1 MGAGRDCQG
10 RDAEHLLSLAIQGD
24 GPFLL
29 RHGAIDRRVV
39 WRTLPRVIIPPTAA
53 GIDAWLNA
61 VPNRERTG
69 QFRDMQVEGVRRL
82 VTLLPPV
89 PAPCTVAGTK
99 GKGSTVR
106 LIECALVAAG
116 QSTVAFT
123 SPHVASVLERWRVD
137 GKPAHAAAVALA
149 CERVAA
155 LEQQHHL
162 ALTYFERTFAVAC
175 LLAGQ
180 RPGTRFIVEVGLGGR
195 LDCANALDCAIAV
208 LTHLSHDHREVL
220 GPTLHHIAREKLAV
234 SRADAPLVIA
244 PQTPQAALAL
254 WRQVPSFRATPVE
267 PQRSL
272 RINLR
277 PAAPTVWAQTPS
289 RPFDLSLPGEHQ
301 QDNAATAAAVLALW
315 APEIDAAT
323 IRRGFADANLAAR
336 CQLVEHAGRTLLI
349 DGAHNRESIAATLA
363 VARRRLRAGWRLII
377 GLASD
382 KEIDEIMQ
390 VIPPGMPVTRCGYD
404 SPRARRDEQWP
415 TAAQQW
421 RWCDHIGEALT
432 IQPPHADLCITG
444 SFYLAGEAL
453 THLGHAGDLPG

>member
-1 MGAGRDCQG
+1 M
-10 RDAEHLLSLAIQGD
+10 
-24 GPFLL
+24 
-29 RHGAIDRRVV
+29 
-39 WRTLPRVIIPPTAA
+39 IIPPTATA
-53 GIDAWLNA
+53 IDAWLNT

-69 QFRDMQVEGVRRL
+69 VFRDMQVEGVRRL
-82 VTLLPPV
+82 VALLPPV

-116 QSTVAFT
+116 QPTVAFT
-123 SPHVASVLERWRVD
+123 SPHVANVLERWRVD
-137 GKPAHAAAVALA
+137 GQPAHAAAVAVA
-149 CERVAA
+149 CERVAE
-155 LEQQHHL
+155 LEQSHHL
-162 ALTYFERTFAVAC
+162 TLTYFERTFAVAC

-208 LTHLSHDHREVL
+208 ITHLSHDHREVL
-220 GPTLHHIAREKLAV
+220 GPTLHHIAREKLAI

-244 PQTPQAALAL
+244 PQTPAAALAL
-254 WRQVPSFRATPVE
+254 WRLVPSFRASIVE

-277 PAAPTVWAQTPS
+277 PAAATVWAQTP
-289 RPFDLSLPGEHQ
+289 RLPFDLALFGDHQ
-301 QDNAATAAAVLALW
+301 QDNAATAAAALAWW
-315 APEIDAAT
+315 APAVDAAT
-323 IRRGFADANLAAR
+323 IRRGFASAQLAAR
-336 CQLVEHAGRTLLI
+336 CQVVDHAGRTLLI
-349 DGAHNRESIAATLA
+349 DGAHNRESISATLA

-382 KEIDEIMQ
+382 KEIDEIMS
-390 VIPPGMPVTRCGYD
+390 VIPSGIPVTRCGYD
-404 SPRARRDEQWP
+404 SPRARRADAWP
-415 TAAQQW
+415 RAAQDW

-453 THLGHAGDLPG
+453 THLGHAGDIPG

>member
-1 MGAGRDCQG
+1 
-10 RDAEHLLSLAIQGD
+10 
-24 GPFLL
+24 
-29 RHGAIDRRVV
+29 
-39 WRTLPRVIIPPTAA
+39 VIIPPTVA
-53 GIDAWLNA
+53 GIDAWLSA

-69 QFRDMQVEGVRRL
+69 VFRDMQVEGVRRL
-82 VTLLPPV
+82 VALLPPV

-106 LIECALVAAG
+106 LIESALVAAG
-116 QSTVAFT
+116 QPTVAFT

-137 GKPAHAAAVALA
+137 GMPAHAAAVALA

-162 ALTYFERTFAVAC
+162 TLTYFERTFAVAC

-195 LDCANALDCAIAV
+195 LDCANALDCAIVV
-208 LTHLSHDHREVL
+208 LTHLSHDHRDVL

-254 WRQVPSFRATPVE
+254 WRLVPGFRARAPE

-277 PAAPTVWAQTPS
+277 PPAPTMWVQPA
-289 RPFDLSLPGEHQ
+289 RLPFELALAGDHQ
-301 QDNAATAAAVLALW
+301 QDNAATAAAALALW
-315 APEIDAAT
+315 APEVDVVT
-323 IRRGFADANLAAR
+323 VRRGFVAARLAAR
-336 CQLVEHAGRTLLI
+336 CQVVDHGGRTLLI

-377 GLASD
+377 GLAND
-382 KEIDEIMQ
+382 KEIDEIMS
-390 VIPPGMPVTRCGYD
+390 VIPPGIPVTRCGYD
-404 SPRARRDEQWP
+404 SPRARRAEHWP
-415 TAAQQW
+415 RAAQEW
-421 RWCDHIGEALT
+421 RWCDHIAEALA
-432 IQPPHADLCITG
+432 IQPPQADVCVTG
-444 SFYLAGEAL
+444 SFYLAGETL
-453 THLGHAGDLPG
+453 THVGHAGDLPG

>member
-1 MGAGRDCQG
+1 MARARTCSIATA
-10 RDAEHLLSLAIQGD
+10 RWL
-24 GPFLL
+24 
-29 RHGAIDRRVV
+29 
-39 WRTLPRVIIPPTAA
+39 RTLRRVIILPNAA
-53 GIDAWLNA
+53 AIDAWLNT

-69 QFRDMQVEGVRRL
+69 VFRDMQVEGVRRL
-82 VTLLPPV
+82 VALLPPV

-106 LIECALVAAG
+106 LIERALVAAG
-116 QSTVAFT
+116 QPTVAFT

-137 GKPAHAAAVALA
+137 GQPAHAATVALA

-155 LEQQHHL
+155 LEQSHL
-162 ALTYFERTFAVAC
+162 LTLTYFERTFAVAC

-180 RPGTRFIVEVGLGGR
+180 RPDTRFIVEVGLGGR

-208 LTHLSHDHREVL
+208 ITHLSHDHRDVL

-244 PQTPQAALAL
+244 PQTPTAALAL
-254 WRQVPSFRATPVE
+254 ARLVPGFRHAPPE
-267 PQRSL
+267 PQRAL

-277 PAAPTVWAQTPS
+277 PRAPTVWAQSP
-289 RPFDLSLPGEHQ
+289 RLPFDLSLAGDHQ
-301 QDNAATAAAVLALW
+301 QDNAATAAAVLSVW

-323 IRRGFADANLAAR
+323 MRRGFADASLAAR
-336 CQLVEHAGRTLLI
+336 CQIIEHSGRTLLI

-390 VIPPGMPVTRCGYD
+390 VIPPGVPVTRCGYD
-404 SPRARRDEQWP
+404 SPRARREDQWP
-415 TAAQQW
+415 RAAQDW
-421 RWCDHIGEALT
+421 RWCNHIGEALT
-432 IQPPHADLCITG
+432 IQPPHVDVCVTG

-453 THLGHAGDLPG
+453 TYLGHAGDIPG

>member
-1 MGAGRDCQG
+1 MI
-10 RDAEHLLSLAIQGD
+10 S
-24 GPFLL
+24 
-29 RHGAIDRRVV
+29 
-39 WRTLPRVIIPPTAA
+39 PTVA

-82 VTLLPPV
+82 VALLPPV
-89 PAPCTVAGTK
+89 PSPCTVAGTK
-99 GKGSTVR
+99 AKGSTVR
-106 LIECALVAAG
+106 LIESALVAAG
-116 QSTVAFT
+116 QPTVAFT

-137 GKPAHAAAVALA
+137 GMPASAAAVALA

-155 LEQQHHL
+155 LEQSHHL

-234 SRADAPLVIA
+234 SRPDAPLVIA
-244 PQTPQAALAL
+244 PQTPVAALAL
-254 WRQVPSFRATPVE
+254 ARLVPAFRRSPPE
-267 PQRSL
+267 PQRAL
-272 RINLR
+272 RINLF
-277 PAAPTVWAQTPS
+277 PSAPTVWVQAP
-289 RPFDLSLPGEHQ
+289 RLPFDLAMVGDHQ
-301 QDNAATAAAVLALW
+301 QDNAATAAAALALW

-323 IRRGFADANLAAR
+323 IRRGFADASLAAR
-336 CQLVEHAGRTLLI
+336 CQVIEHAGRTLLI
-349 DGAHNRESIAATLA
+349 DGAHNRESVAATLA

-382 KEIDEIMQ
+382 KEIDEIMT
-390 VIPPGMPVTRCGYD
+390 VIPPGLPVTRCGYD
-404 SPRARRDEQWP
+404 SPRARGADQWP
-415 TAAQQW
+415 RAAQDW
-421 RWCDHIGEALT
+421 RWCDHIAEALT
-432 IQPPHADLCITG
+432 IQPPHVDVCVTG
-444 SFYLAGEAL
+444 SFYLAGETL

>member
-1 MGAGRDCQG
+1 MIA
-10 RDAEHLLSLAIQGD
+10 
-24 GPFLL
+24 
-29 RHGAIDRRVV
+29 
-39 WRTLPRVIIPPTAA
+39 PTAA
-53 GIDAWLNA
+53 GIDAWLNT
-61 VPNRERTG
+61 VPNRERSG

-82 VTLLPPV
+82 VALLPPV

-116 QSTVAFT
+116 QPTVAFT

-149 CERVAA
+149 CERVVV
-155 LEQQHHL
+155 LEQSHHL
-162 ALTYFERTFAVAC
+162 VLTYFERTFAVAC

-195 LDCANALDCAIAV
+195 LDCANALDCALAV
-208 LTHLSHDHREVL
+208 LTHLSHDHRDIL

-234 SRADAPLVIA
+234 SRPDAPLVIA
-244 PQTPQAALAL
+244 PQTSVGALAL
-254 WRQVPSFRATPVE
+254 ARLVPAFRSSPPE
-267 PQRSL
+267 PQRAL

-277 PAAPTVWAQTPS
+277 PLAATVWAQSPA
-289 RPFDLSLPGEHQ
+289 RPFDLSLVGDHQ
-301 QDNAATAAAVLALW
+301 QDNAATAAAALALW
-315 APEIDAAT
+315 APEVDRAT
-323 IRRGFADANLAAR
+323 MRRGFAAATLAAR
-336 CQLVEHAGRTLLI
+336 CQIIEHAGRTLLI

-382 KEIDEIMQ
+382 KELDEILP
-390 VIPPGMPVTRCGYD
+390 VIPSGVAVTRCGYD
-404 SPRARRDEQWP
+404 SPRARRAEQWP
-415 TAAQQW
+415 AAAQPW
-421 RWCDHIGEALT
+421 RWCDHIGEALA
-432 IQPPHADLCITG
+432 IQPPHADLCVTG

>member
-1 MGAGRDCQG
+1 MARSRTCGIAT
-10 RDAEHLLSLAIQGD
+10 ASWL
-24 GPFLL
+24 
-29 RHGAIDRRVV
+29 
-39 WRTLPRVIIPPTAA
+39 RTLRRVIIPPTAA
-53 GIDAWLNA
+53 AIDAWLNT

-69 QFRDMQVEGVRRL
+69 VFRDMQVEGVRRML
-82 VTLLPPV
+82 ALLPPV

-106 LIECALVAAG
+106 LIESALVAAG
-116 QSTVAFT
+116 QPTVAFT

-137 GKPAHAAAVALA
+137 GRPAHAAAVALA

-155 LEQQHHL
+155 LEQSHQL

-180 RPGTRFIVEVGLGGR
+180 RPDTRFIVEVGLGGR

-208 LTHLSHDHREVL
+208 VTHLSHDHRDVL

-234 SRADAPLVIA
+234 SRTDAPLVIA
-244 PQTPQAALAL
+244 PQTPIAALAL
-254 WRQVPSFRATPVE
+254 ARLVPGFRHAPAE
-267 PQRSL
+267 PQRAL

-277 PAAPTVWAQTPS
+277 PRAPTVWAQTP
-289 RPFDLSLPGEHQ
+289 RLPFDLSLPGDHQ
-301 QDNAATAAAVLALW
+301 QDNAATAAAVLAWW

-323 IRRGFADANLAAR
+323 MRRGFAEASLAAR
-336 CQLVEHAGRTLLI
+336 CQIIDHGGRTLLI

-390 VIPPGMPVTRCGYD
+390 VIPSGIPVTRCGYD
-404 SPRARRDEQWP
+404 SPRARKADQWP
-415 TAAQQW
+415 VATQAW

-432 IQPPHADLCITG
+432 IQPPHADVCVTG
-444 SFYLAGEAL
+444 SFYLAGETL
-453 THLGHAGDLPG
+453 THLGHAGDMPG

>member
-1 MGAGRDCQG
+1 M
-10 RDAEHLLSLAIQGD
+10 
-24 GPFLL
+24 
-29 RHGAIDRRVV
+29 
-39 WRTLPRVIIPPTAA
+39 IPPTAA
-53 GIDAWLNA
+53 GIDAWLNT
-61 VPNRERTG
+61 VPNRERSG
-69 QFRDMQVEGVRRL
+69 VFRDMQVEGVRRL
-82 VTLLPPV
+82 VRWLPTV
-89 PAPCTVAGTK
+89 PAPCIVAGTK

-106 LIECALVAAG
+106 LIEGALVAGG
-116 QSTVAFT
+116 QPTVAFT
-123 SPHVASVLERWRVD
+123 SPHVANVLERWRVD
-137 GKPAHAAAVALA
+137 GRPAHAAAVALA
-149 CERVAA
+149 CEHVAT

-208 LTHLSHDHREVL
+208 ITHLSHDHRDVL

-234 SRADAPLVIA
+234 SRPDAPLVIA
-244 PQTPQAALAL
+244 PQTPAAALAL
-254 WRQVPSFRATPVE
+254 WRQVPAFRAPVVE

-277 PAAPTVWAQTPS
+277 PAPATVWAQTPAL
-289 RPFDLSLPGEHQ
+289 PYTLALPGDHQ

-315 APEIDAAT
+315 VPEIDAAT
-323 IRRGFADANLAAR
+323 ARRGFAGANLAAR
-336 CQLVEHAGRTLLI
+336 CQMVEHAGRTLLI
-349 DGAHNRESIAATLA
+349 DGAHNRESIAATFS
-363 VARRRLRAGWRLII
+363 VAHRRLRAGWRLII

-390 VIPPGMPVTRCGYD
+390 VIPSGIPVTRCGYD
-404 SPRARRDEQWP
+404 SPRARKAEQWP
-415 TAAQQW
+415 VATQAW

-432 IQPPHADLCITG
+432 IQPPHADLCVTG

>member
-1 MGAGRDCQG
+1 M
-10 RDAEHLLSLAIQGD
+10 
-24 GPFLL
+24 
-29 RHGAIDRRVV
+29 
-39 WRTLPRVIIPPTAA
+39 IPPTVA
-53 GIDAWLNA
+53 GIDAWLSA

-69 QFRDMQVEGVRRL
+69 VFRDMQVEGVRRL
-82 VTLLPPV
+82 VALLPPV
-89 PAPCTVAGTK
+89 PAPCTVGGTK

-106 LIECALVAAG
+106 LIESALVAAG
-116 QSTVAFT
+116 QPTVAFT

-149 CERVAA
+149 CGRIAA
-155 LEQQHHL
+155 LEHQHAL

-208 LTHLSHDHREVL
+208 ITHLSHDHREVL

-234 SRADAPLVIA
+234 SRPDAPLVLA
-244 PQTPQAALAL
+244 PQTPPAALAL
-254 WRQVPSFRATPVE
+254 SRLVPAFRAAVPE

-277 PAAPTVWAQTPS
+277 PCAATVWAQSP
-289 RPFDLSLPGEHQ
+289 RLPFDLALPGDHQ
-301 QDNAATAAAVLALW
+301 QDNAATAAAALALW

-323 IRRGFADANLAAR
+323 MRRGFADARLAAR
-336 CQLVEHAGRTLLI
+336 CQVVDHGGRTLLI

-377 GLASD
+377 GLAGD
-382 KEIDEIMQ
+382 KEIDEIMS
-390 VIPPGMPVTRCGYD
+390 VIPPGVVVTRCGYD
-404 SPRARRDEQWP
+404 SPRARRAEHWP
-415 TAAQQW
+415 RAAQEW
-421 RWCDHIGEALT
+421 RWCDHIGEALA
-432 IQPPHADLCITG
+432 IQPPTADLCITG

-453 THLGHAGDLPG
+453 THLGHGGEIPG

>member
-1 MGAGRDCQG
+1 M
-10 RDAEHLLSLAIQGD
+10 
-24 GPFLL
+24 
-29 RHGAIDRRVV
+29 
-39 WRTLPRVIIPPTAA
+39 IPPTAA
-53 GIDAWLNA
+53 GIDTWLNA

-69 QFRDMQVEGVRRL
+69 AFRDMQVEGVRRL
-82 VTLLPPV
+82 VMLLPTV

-116 QSTVAFT
+116 QPTVAFT

-149 CERVAA
+149 CERVAV
-155 LEQQHHL
+155 LEQQHQL

-208 LTHLSHDHREVL
+208 VTHLSHDHRDVL

-234 SRADAPLVIA
+234 SRPDAPLVIA
-244 PQTPQAALAL
+244 PQTPAAALAL
-254 WRQVPSFRATPVE
+254 WRQVSSFRAPPPE

-277 PAAPTVWAQTPS
+277 SSAQTVWAQAPS
-289 RPFDLSLPGEHQ
+289 LPFDLALPGEHQ

-323 IRRGFADANLAAR
+323 VRRGFADATLAAR
-336 CQLVEHAGRTLLI
+336 CQIVEHAGRTLLI

-390 VIPPGMPVTRCGYD
+390 VIPSGIPVTRCGYD
-404 SPRARRDEQWP
+404 SPRARKADQWP
-415 TAAQQW
+415 VATQAW

>member
-1 MGAGRDCQG
+1 M
-10 RDAEHLLSLAIQGD
+10 
-24 GPFLL
+24 P
-29 RHGAIDRRVV
+29 
-39 WRTLPRVIIPPTAA
+39 IPPTAA

-69 QFRDMQVEGVRRL
+69 AFRDMQVEGVRRL
-82 VTLLPPV
+82 VALLPPV
-89 PAPCTVAGTK
+89 PAPCTVGGTK

-106 LIECALVAAG
+106 LIESALVAAG
-116 QSTVAFT
+116 QPTVAFT

-155 LEQQHHL
+155 LEHQHHL
-162 ALTYFERTFAVAC
+162 SLTYFERTFAVAC

-208 LTHLSHDHREVL
+208 ITHLSHDHRDVL
-220 GPTLHHIAREKLAV
+220 GPTLHHIAREKLAIA
-234 SRADAPLVIA
+234 RLTAPLVIA
-244 PQTPQAALAL
+244 PQTPVATLAL
-254 WRQVPSFRATPVE
+254 WRQVPSFRAVAPE
-267 PQRSL
+267 AQRAL

-277 PAAPTVWAQTPS
+277 PSAATVWVQTP
-289 RPFDLSLPGEHQ
+289 RIPFELALAGAHQ
-301 QDNAATAAAVLALW
+301 QDNAATATAVLALW

-323 IRRGFADANLAAR
+323 RQRGFATAHLSAR
-336 CQLVEHAGRTLLI
+336 CQVIEHAGRTLLI

-363 VARRRLRAGWRLII
+363 VAQRRLRPGWRLII

-390 VIPPGMPVTRCGYD
+390 VIPSALPVTRCGYD
-404 SPRARRDEQWP
+404 SPRARRAEGWP
-415 TAAQQW
+415 RAAQDW
-421 RWCDHIGEALT
+421 RWCDHIGEALA
-432 IQPPHADLCITG
+432 IQPPHADLCVTG